1 MFFHKCFFFPQS
13 KELSKENV
21 SRKTKKEKNFC
32 TPQQNK
38 WCLSHPRETKRE
50 SLPVNSD
57 TIVSFIVN
65 IDKRL
70 ITFANM
76 NSWARPL
83 SIYGKHA
90 FCSTQPCIIRLLQ
103 LQPQKTMI
111 LMKKTN
117 AHTHTNT
124 HLNCKSSPSPY
135 EHFLWG
141 RNVLQV
147 IM

>member
-1 MFFHKCFFFPQS
+1 MLFLSLVIYRNFRKKMFLEKPKRKRTFVPHS
-13 KELSKENV
+13 KINGVLVIRE
-21 SRKTKKEKNFC
+21 REK
-32 TPQQNK
+32 
-38 WCLSHPRETKRE
+38 E

-90 FCSTQPCIIRLLQ
+90 LCSTQPCIIRLLE
-103 LQPQKTMI
+103 LQPQRTMI

-117 AHTHTNT
+117 THTHTNT